1 MIKILALVNNGGSK
15 YHRVIV
21 PLESLPKDKYRVDY
35 AQQDFI
41 TEEMVRNYDI
51 IYIHWMQKTKCELIS
66 LWKERYGFKI
76 VLDIDDYWDVPA
88 GHHLR
93 EQMKKSVWQLEN
105 QLILADVVLCATEFL
120 LDKCRKYNDNC
131 RLRKNYLPLGLGQFY
146 KETNLLAPNNKIKI
160 GICGSISH
168 LPDWMSLKGQLEK
181 IKNDKEIQD
190 NCIFI
195 VAGYNDSNKP
205 SKDKWDK
212 IVNLFNYK
220 KNGKEIKPLILK
232 SLSPDSYMAHYKLI
246 DILLAPLEVNDFNRA
261 KSELKLFEAGCKS
274 AVVISNE
281 IYKEKGYNDY
291 LVVDKD
297 NSYYS
302 RIKSLMDRDYLN
314 EKKVEFQENLLE
326 ICKQNQKK
334 YDLQDIF
341 DSL

>member
-21 PLESLPKDKYRVDY
+21 PLEGLPKDKYNIVY
-35 AQQDFI
+35 TQQDFVS
-41 TEEMVRNYDI
+41 EEMAKDYDI
-51 IYIHWMQKTKCELIS
+51 IYIHWMQKTKCELLS
-66 LWKERYGFKI
+66 LWREKYGFKI

-93 EQMKKSVWQLEN
+93 EQMKNSFWQLQN

-120 LDKCRKYNDNC
+120 IEKCKVYNDNC
-131 RLRKNYLPLGLGQFY
+131 VLRKNYLPLGLGQFQPEI
-146 KETNLLAPNNKIKI
+146 KLLSPNDKICI

-168 LPDWMSLKGQLEK
+168 MPDWMAMKGQLEK
-181 IKNDKEIQD
+181 IKNDKEIQE
-190 NCIFI
+190 NCIFV
-195 VAGYNDSNKP
+195 VAGYNDSNQA

-220 KNGKEIKPLILK
+220 KNGNIIKPLILK
-232 SLSPDSYMAHYKLI
+232 SLSPDNYMAHYKLI
-246 DILLAPLEVNDFNRA
+246 DILLAPLEDNEFNRA

-274 AVVISNE
+274 AVVISNT
-281 IYKEKGYNDY
+281 IYQEKGYKDY

-302 RIKSLMDRDYLN
+302 RIKSLMDRTYLN
-314 EKKVEFQENLLE
+314 DKKIEFQDNLLE
-326 ICKQNQKK
+326 ICKQNQEK
-334 YDLQDIF
+334 YDLQNILN
-341 DSL
+341 SL